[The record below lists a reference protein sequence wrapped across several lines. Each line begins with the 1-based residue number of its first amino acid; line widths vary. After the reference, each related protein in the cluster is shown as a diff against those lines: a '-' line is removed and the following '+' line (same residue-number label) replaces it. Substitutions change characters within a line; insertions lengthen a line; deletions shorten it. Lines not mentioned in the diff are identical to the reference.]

1 MNTNRECGCKSFR
14 TCKLCEQ
21 ELGLEPQEEG
31 RLDNREVWEYDLETG
46 QCVNEGGEVRPHSRT
61 RDFPGILV
69 VQDFIS
75 EDEETQLLADL
86 DVLPWDMSQ
95 SGRRKQNFGPRANFN
110 KRKAKVG
117 QFAGFP
123 QPTRFIQER
132 FDTLP
137 VLESYR

>member
-1 MNTNRECGCKSFR
+1 MNTNRGCGCKSFR

-46 QCVNEGGEVRPHSRT
+46 QCVNVGGEVRPHSRT
-61 RDFPGILV
+61 RDFPGILIV
-69 VQDFIS
+69 EDFIS

-86 DVLPWDMSQ
+86 DVLPWDVSQ

-123 QPTRFIQER
+123 QTTKFIQER
-132 FDTLP
+132 FDSLP